1 MTSLLLQHKARL
13 DLVARTLYREL
24 KNSGFSDKDA
34 ILMAT
39 HLLDCVIQAIRAG
52 RE

>member
-1 MTSLLLQHKARL
+1 MTSHLLQHNARL

-24 KNSGFSDKDA
+24 KKSGFSDKDA

-39 HLLDCVIQAIRAG
+39 HLLDCVIQAIRA
-52 RE
+52 RRD